1 MPTTLNVTV
10 DVAFEDLPLLKH
22 KLVEID
28 GVLTVLDQAP
38 ASGSEDPTFK
48 SLLAAA
54 EVAAD
59 HYLSEAEYFER
70 EGEQESADSFASLE
84 QGVRDLISKSSSFKP
99 ASGDPLLTKLEQLLD
114 EDPTGVVRDHPLG
127 SR

>member
-38 ASGSEDPTFK
+38 ASGQRGS
-48 SLLAAA
+48 
-54 EVAAD
+54 
-59 HYLSEAEYFER
+59 
-70 EGEQESADSFASLE
+70 
-84 QGVRDLISKSSSFKP
+84 DLQKP
-99 ASGDPLLTKLEQLLD
+99 PRCRRGSCRPL
-114 EDPTGVVRDHPLG
+114 PLRG
-127 SR
+127 